1 MAVASKGTCSLVEA
15 FLEVTAYAVLPFF
28 FLSEGGKKSLQNRSR
43 IIYMLWYQKKKR
55 FNSFI
60 LQHQ

>member
-43 IIYMLWYQKKKR
+43 IIYMLWY
-55 FNSFI
+55 
-60 LQHQ
+60 